1 MPLPVV
7 LGIAAGVAALGGV
20 GSGIRGAVK
29 MKDAKETTE
38 LARRIQDRAIKKFD
52 DNNKATLVVMDDLGK
67 SELEVLSSFESF
79 ANLIEKIQNR
89 PEFKEI
95 NHDGISLP
103 KYQAQ
108 DLKKVSV
115 GAGVLLGGL
124 GGAAAGTAGGFAAAG
139 ATTSAVMALGTAST
153 GTAIASLGGAAAT
166 NATLAALGGGA
177 LAAGGGGIALG
188 TTMLGVSTLGV
199 GLLVGGVI
207 FNITG
212 SSLSDK
218 ADEAYR
224 QAKNTESEVDKICEY
239 LAKLASV
246 SKDFRDALESVKK
259 VYNAHLKKLDY
270 MVDVMDRVDW
280 NEYSPK
286 EKLLVKNC
294 VLLVSVL
301 YNMCKVQLV
310 KKEGEENI
318 VNVKEAKDMQFTAE
332 KVVSDLIESNGTI
345 SKNNRADNVFLKDE
359 DIVKNQRGIYE
370 CLSCGKRTDHRVLV
384 CPWCKG
390 GSIKVIA
397 EYGV

>member
-29 MKDAKETTE
+29 MKDAKDTTD
-38 LARRIQDRAIKKFD
+38 LAKSIQNRAVRKFEE
-52 DNNKATLVVMDDLGK
+52 NNKATLAVMDDLGK
-67 SELEVLSSFESF
+67 SELEVLRSFESF
-79 ANLIEKIQNR
+79 ADIIEKIQNK

-95 NHDGISLP
+95 NHEGISLP
-103 KYQAQ
+103 KYEAQ

-153 GTAIASLGGAAAT
+153 GTAIASLSGAAAT

-177 LAAGGGGIALG
+177 IAAGGGGMALG
-188 TTMLGVSTLGV
+188 STILGVSTLGV
-199 GLLVGGVI
+199 GILVGGVI

-212 SSLSDK
+212 STLSNK

-224 QAKNTESEVDKICEY
+224 QANKTAKDVDKICEY

-246 SKDFRDALESVKK
+246 SKDFRDALESVKRT
-259 VYNAHLKKLDY
+259 YDAHFKKLDY
-270 MVDVMDRVDW
+270 MVNVMDRIDW

-286 EKLLVKNC
+286 EKLLVENS

-332 KVVSDLIESNGTI
+332 KVVSDIMV
-345 SKNNRADNVFLKDE
+345 A
-359 DIVKNQRGIYE
+359 
-370 CLSCGKRTDHRVLV
+370 
-384 CPWCKG
+384 
-390 GSIKVIA
+390 
-397 EYGV
+397 